1 MAYHNRIDKSH
12 QGGLLSTVAK
22 DLHTKAQILKGAKQ
36 VFSQKGF
43 QASIKEIASA
53 AGISTTSLIFWY
65 FKDKESLFLEV
76 IKSASPLAQVQEVLS
91 TKPPHSG
98 DVASPQAIAAVVER
112 YFSVYADPLNRAI
125 LFQMLA
131 HTERHAEVRALLHDQ
146 LTTVMSGQMT
156 HIIRE
161 GQDAGQF
168 RHDLPAEFLGQTC
181 LGLLFAL
188 VTRWH
193 VEGILPWSAHDVTQN
208 LLALLTPLPECPSP

>member
-1 MAYHNRIDKSH
+1 MHI
-12 QGGLLSTVAK
+12 VAK
-22 DLHTKAQILKGAKQ
+22 DLHTKAQILKGAQQ
-36 VFSQKGF
+36 VFAQKGF

-65 FKDKESLFLEV
+65 FKDKESLLLEV

-91 TKPPHSG
+91 TKLFHS
-98 DVASPQAIAAVVER
+98 DTVAAQQTIAAVVEK
-112 YFSVYADPLNRAI
+112 YFSVYADPLSRAI

-131 HTERHAEVRALLHDQ
+131 HTERHAEVRALLHEQ

-156 HIIRE
+156 LIIKQ
-161 GQDAGQF
+161 GQEAGYF
-168 RHDLPAEFLGQTC
+168 RHDLSAEFLGQTC

-208 LLALLTPLPECPSP
+208 LLALLTPLPEFPSP